1 MTALVELENWVMS
14 CTKPRLPRLSW
25 ENSDDLAGLLNN
37 SRGQV
42 ENLVLLLINEE

>member
-1 MTALVELENWVMS
+1 MCKMTALVELENWVMS
-14 CTKPRLPRLSW
+14 CTKPRLSW

-42 ENLVLLLINEE
+42 LLLINEE